1 MIYSIMTE
9 NKINQL
15 ISHNLV
21 KAREEK
27 GFTQMKLQQD
37 KLILQSTLSKIEN
50 GVKPISAAKLF
61 LLAEYYNKPIEY
73 FFKK

>member
-1 MIYSIMTE
+1 ME
-9 NKINQL
+9 KKINQL

-21 KAREEK
+21 KAREDN
-27 GFTQMKLQQD
+27 GFTQMKVHKD
-37 KLILQSTLSKIEN
+37 KIIGQSTLSKIEN

-61 LLAEYYNKPIEY
+61 VLAQYYNKPIEY